1 MPSLKVTLIVVVAVV
16 AAAVAIHLF
25 GGEPDVVAARAAR
38 PALTD

>member
-25 GGEPDVVAARAAR
+25 GGSLMESLRSLHGPR
-38 PALTD
+38 